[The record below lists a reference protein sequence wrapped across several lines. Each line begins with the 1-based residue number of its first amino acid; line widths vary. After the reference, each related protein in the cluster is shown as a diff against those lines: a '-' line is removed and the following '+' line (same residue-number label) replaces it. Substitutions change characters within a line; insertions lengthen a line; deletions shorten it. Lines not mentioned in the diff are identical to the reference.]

1 MWLELAFFR
10 VIQLHAC
17 TKKGSQVL
25 IIVSVAPAL
34 VYPRLTNSLN
44 RESVNLGYT
53 GGGAKVTI

>member
-25 IIVSVAPAL
+25 IIVSMAPAL
-34 VYPRLTNSLN
+34 VYPRLTN

-53 GGGAKVTI
+53 AAGAKVTI